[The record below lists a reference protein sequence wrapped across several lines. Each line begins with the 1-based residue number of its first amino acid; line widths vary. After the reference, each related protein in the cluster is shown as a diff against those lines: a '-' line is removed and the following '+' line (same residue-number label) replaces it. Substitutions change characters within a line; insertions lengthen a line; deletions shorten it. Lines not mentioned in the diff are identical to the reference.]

1 MNIYSHKVLDIIG
14 TTTELE
20 NLENELI
27 VEVSKLIRERLENSS
42 LDFIDGN
49 DLDILIDTNVD
60 IESIV
65 SKALIERKINDWSN
79 RFRRTIN

>member
-1 MNIYSHKVLDIIG
+1 MNVYSHKVLNIIG
-14 TTTELE
+14 STTELE

-27 VEVSKLIRERLENSS
+27 VEVSKLIRERLENSP

-65 SKALIERKINDWSN
+65 SKALIERKIND
-79 RFRRTIN
+79 

>member
-1 MNIYSHKVLDIIG
+1 MNVYSHKVLDIIG

-20 NLENELI
+20 NLENNLI
-27 VEVSKLIRERLENSS
+27 VEVSKLIRERLENTS
-42 LDFIDGN
+42 LDFSGGN

-65 SKALIERKINDWSN
+65 SKALIERKIND
-79 RFRRTIN
+79 

>member
-1 MNIYSHKVLDIIG
+1 MNVYSHKVLDIIG

-20 NLENELI
+20 NLENNLI
-27 VEVSKLIRERLENSS
+27 VEVSKLIRERLENAS
-42 LDFIDGN
+42 LDFIGGN

-65 SKALIERKINDWSN
+65 SKALIERKIND
-79 RFRRTIN
+79 

>member
-1 MNIYSHKVLDIIG
+1 MNIYSNTVLDIIG
-14 TTTELE
+14 TTAELD
-20 NLENELI
+20 NLENNLT
-27 VEVSKLIRERLENSS
+27 VEVSKLIRETLENSS

-65 SKALIERKINDWSN
+65 SKALIERKIND
-79 RFRRTIN
+79 

>member
-1 MNIYSHKVLDIIG
+1 MNIYSNTVLDIIG

-20 NLENELI
+20 NLENDLI

-42 LDFIDGN
+42 LDFIGGN

-65 SKALIERKINDWSN
+65 SKALIERKFND
-79 RFRRTIN
+79 

>member
-1 MNIYSHKVLDIIG
+1 M
-14 TTTELE
+14 E
-20 NLENELI
+20 NLENDLV

-65 SKALIERKINDWSN
+65 SKALIERKIND
-79 RFRRTIN
+79 

>member
-1 MNIYSHKVLDIIG
+1 MNVYSHKVLDIIG

-42 LDFIDGN
+42 LDFIGGN
-49 DLDILIDTNVD
+49 DLDILIDTNID

-65 SKALIERKINDWSN
+65 SKALIERKIND
-79 RFRRTIN
+79 

>member
-1 MNIYSHKVLDIIG
+1 MNVYSHKVLDIIG

-27 VEVSKLIRERLENSS
+27 VEVSKLIRKYLENSS
-42 LDFIDGN
+42 LDFIGGN

-65 SKALIERKINDWSN
+65 SKALIERKIND
-79 RFRRTIN
+79 

>member
-1 MNIYSHKVLDIIG
+1 MNVYSHKVLDIIG

-20 NLENELI
+20 NLENNLI

-65 SKALIERKINDWSN
+65 SKALIERKIND
-79 RFRRTIN
+79 

>member
-1 MNIYSHKVLDIIG
+1 MNVYSNTVLDIIG
-14 TTTELE
+14 TTAELE
-20 NLENELI
+20 NLENDLI

-65 SKALIERKINDWSN
+65 SKALIERKFND
-79 RFRRTIN
+79 

>member
-1 MNIYSHKVLDIIG
+1 MNVYSNTVLDIIG
-14 TTTELE
+14 TTAELE
-20 NLENELI
+20 NLENDLI

-65 SKALIERKINDWSN
+65 SKALIERKIND
-79 RFRRTIN
+79 

>member
-1 MNIYSHKVLDIIG
+1 MNVYSHKVLDIIG

-49 DLDILIDTNVD
+49 DLDILIDTNID

-65 SKALIERKINDWSN
+65 SKALIERKIND
-79 RFRRTIN
+79 

>member
-1 MNIYSHKVLDIIG
+1 MNVYSHKVLDIIG

-42 LDFIDGN
+42 LDFIGGN
-49 DLDILIDTNVD
+49 ELDILIDTNVD

-65 SKALIERKINDWSN
+65 SKALIERKIND
-79 RFRRTIN
+79 

>member
-1 MNIYSHKVLDIIG
+1 MNVYSHKVLDIIG

-42 LDFIDGN
+42 LDFIGGN

-60 IESIV
+60 IENIV
-65 SKALIERKINDWSN
+65 SKALIERKIND
-79 RFRRTIN
+79 

>member
-1 MNIYSHKVLDIIG
+1 MNVYSHKVLDIIG

-42 LDFIDGN
+42 LDFIGGN

-60 IESIV
+60 IENIV
-65 SKALIERKINDWSN
+65 SKALIERKFNDWSN

>member
-1 MNIYSHKVLDIIG
+1 MNVYSHKVLDIIG

-20 NLENELI
+20 NLENDLI

-42 LDFIDGN
+42 LDFIGGN

-65 SKALIERKINDWSN
+65 SKALIERKFND
-79 RFRRTIN
+79 